1 MKEVL
6 RWIFYIP
13 VVIIAQMLSM
23 VALEFLLRILFKI
36 GYFVFFWG
44 SRYYMPPMTSLG
56 ATIEDV
62 KTFIFTTCLAL
73 VGSGI
78 AAGLVGQWIIP
89 EKGRTA
95 AFIILCIV
103 LLLWFAM
110 NCIILWRDMSPVW
123 WIGLIGTIAYII
135 AYILLIALAYDK

>member
-1 MKEVL
+1 
-6 RWIFYIP
+6 
-13 VVIIAQMLSM
+13 
-23 VALEFLLRILFKI
+23 
-36 GYFVFFWG
+36 
-44 SRYYMPPMTSLG
+44 MPPMTSLG

-89 EKGRTA
+89 EKGCTA

-123 WIGLIGTIAYII
+123 WVGLIGTIAYII